1 MRVMFVTFSELFCQ
15 IQNLTS
21 AIVFYENFNGFCVGM
36 GTRNDFLKSKMH
48 QLLME
53 IREDILYMNFLE
65 LHTVYEPWTGRGA
78 LISWQVTVLAPGL
91 YCLCGHNGNYLRWR

>member
-65 LHTVYEPWTGRGA
+65 LHTVYVTLDRERCIDILAGYGVGARALLLVWT
-78 LISWQVTVLAPGL
+78 
-91 YCLCGHNGNYLRWR
+91 